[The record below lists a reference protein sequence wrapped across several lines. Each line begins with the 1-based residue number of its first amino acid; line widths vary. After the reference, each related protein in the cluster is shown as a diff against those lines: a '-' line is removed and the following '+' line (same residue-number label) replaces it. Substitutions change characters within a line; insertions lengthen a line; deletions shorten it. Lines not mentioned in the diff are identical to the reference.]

1 VEEARQRLDDLEMNA
16 WRGLMNAHSRVVSR
30 LDASLQESQGI
41 SLCDYEVL
49 VHLSE
54 STDGRLRMC
63 DLAEHLNLSPSG
75 LTRRLDGLVAIGWV
89 ARARCSEDRRVSY
102 AVLMPEGK
110 KRAEDAAQDH
120 VDQIRRFF
128 VDLLSRRQLSDLAR
142 SLGPVID
149 GPCD

>member
-1 VEEARQRLDDLEMNA
+1 VTGRHRLDDVEMDA
-16 WRGLMNAHSRVVSR
+16 WRGLMNAHSRLVSR
-30 LDASLQESQGI
+30 LDTSLQESQGI

-54 STDGRLRMC
+54 SSDGRLRMS
-63 DLAEHLNLSPSG
+63 DLAQRLNLSPSG
-75 LTRRLDGLVAIGWV
+75 LTRRLDGLVAVGWV
-89 ARARCSEDRRVSY
+89 SRSRCSEDRRVSY

-110 KRAEDAAQDH
+110 DRADQAAQDH

-142 SLGPVID
+142 TLAPVID